1 MSPTPPRPWPPSHG
15 NADRAR
21 SARLVGAPILERKM
35 SVHAVTLRRLAGLTL
50 ALPLAAVLLAP
61 WLFPGDPREPSGA
74 PFVAPNLA
82 HLLGTDDL
90 GRDLLAALAHG
101 GRASLLSGSVVTLG
115 AALLALGLGVVAAMA
130 SPFWDRLLLRL
141 MDLSQVVP
149 RFFLALLASAW
160 LGPGWLPLALILAL
174 TGWATLARLVRAEAR
189 ALRHAA
195 FVEAALLLGA
205 SRASVALRHLLPNVL
220 PLAWPQLPLIF
231 ASALLIEAGLC
242 FLGAGDPNR
251 LSWGILIQT
260 GQSQAL
266 RGWWL
271 ALFPGLALAL
281 TSVGLSLLALGRR
294 EPGRDGEPA
303 GG

>member
-1 MSPTPPRPWPPSHG
+1 MKRL
-15 NADRAR
+15 R
-21 SARLVGAPILERKM
+21 SVGW
-35 SVHAVTLRRLAGLTL
+35 LAL

-74 PFVAPNLA
+74 PFIAPSLA
-82 HLLGTDDL
+82 HPLGTDDL

-101 GRASLLSGSVVTLG
+101 GQASLLTGAIVALG
-115 AALLALGLGVVAAMA
+115 AALIGMVLGVVAGTAG
-130 SPFWDRLLLRL
+130 PLVDRLIVRL
-141 MDLSQVVP
+141 MDLSQIVP

-160 LGPGWLPLALILAL
+160 LGPGWFQLAMILAL

-189 ALRHAA
+189 SLRHAP
-195 FVEAALLLGA
+195 FVEAAQLLGA
-205 SRASVALRHLLPNVL
+205 SRASVALRHLAPNVL
-220 PLAWPQLPLIF
+220 PLVLPQLPLIF

-260 GQSQAL
+260 GQSHAL

-281 TSVGLSLLALGRR
+281 ASVGLTLLSLGQR
-294 EPGRDGEPA
+294 EAEDEARLTLP
-303 GG
+303 